1 MAFSQGIRVVLLETY
16 VSPPV
21 LEPRA
26 RDKDTERE
34 KASKGLPPTEADSMH
49 CLTLPKVRVDT
60 KGTNAIWARRLRY
73 IQRQKGLFV
82 HRPAQ
87 PGPSALGVSEWERR
101 PPGPPG
107 TAGFQSDIS
116 IIFESGYEN
125 MNEDDPLGCPSDT
138 MDAAAEP
145 STSGCRSGN
154 ENMCGGETMVK
165 GEQLLDQ
172 WGTG

>member
-1 MAFSQGIRVVLLETY
+1 MAFSKGIRLFFLATY
-16 VSPPV
+16 VSAPV
-21 LEPRA
+21 FEL
-26 RDKDTERE
+26 RDKETERE
-34 KASKGLPPTEADSMH
+34 KASKRLPPTEADSMH
-49 CLTLPKVRVDT
+49 CLTLPKVSVDT

-125 MNEDDPLGCPSDT
+125 MNEDDPLGCPSDI

-145 STSGCRSGN
+145 SRSGCCSGN
-154 ENMCGGETMVK
+154 ENTCDGETMVK

-172 WGTG
+172 WGTGW